1 MQIEL
6 EECYGIE
13 ICSSVYPE
21 ENISI
26 YYDQQLKDI
35 FIPEELCILL
45 MKQDGWGL
53 QYAHNQTP
61 ELCLEAVK
69 RHGTALEYVHNQT
82 ILNNLKNGKL

>member
-6 EECYGIE
+6 EEGYGIE

-26 YYDQQLKDI
+26 YYDKQLKDI

-45 MKQDGWGL
+45 MK
-53 QYAHNQTP
+53 
-61 ELCLEAVK
+61 
-69 RHGTALEYVHNQT
+69 
-82 ILNNLKNGKL
+82 KNGYTLQGIG